1 MPEYKKVYVAMSAD
15 IIHPGH
21 LNIIKEA
28 SKLGEVTVGVLTD
41 AAIASYKRLPYMNY
55 AQRAA
60 VVRALKG
67 VAEVIPQEQLDY
79 INLLKLKPDYVVHGT
94 DWREG
99 VQAKTRQRVIDTL
112 ASWGGELVEPEY
124 TEGISSTQLNK
135 AIREVGTTPDIR
147 RRRLRRLLDAKP
159 IVRVMEAHSGL
170 SGLIVENTVVTVS
183 PQNDSSST
191 RSTCSARLN
200 KAEPPSPTRREF
212 DAMWLSS
219 LTDSTLKGKP
229 DNESVDI
236 TSRLRTV
243 NDILEVTTKPIIY
256 DGDSGGLPE
265 HFVFL
270 VRSLERLGVSA
281 VIIEDKV
288 GLKQNSLLEHGNVQ
302 KQATIED
309 QCHKIK
315 VGKQAQITDDFMIIA
330 RCESLIAGAGEDD
343 AISRCR
349 AYVEAGADGVMIHS
363 KSKTPDEIVSF
374 VKRFRAEVSADKP
387 IVVVPSTYAQVTE
400 SELAEIGVNIVIY
413 ANQLLRAAYPAMKKC
428 AERILECERAKEAS
442 SEFCMPIKEIISLI

>member
-1 MPEYKKVYVAMSAD
+1 MKRVYVAMSAD

-28 SKLGEVTVGVLTD
+28 AKLGDVTVGVLTD

-55 AQRAA
+55 EQRAA

-67 VAEVIPQEQLDY
+67 VNEVIPQEQLDY
-79 INLLKLKPDYVVHGT
+79 IPNLLKLKPDYVVHGT

-112 ASWGGELVEPEY
+112 ATWGGELVEPEY

-147 RRRLRRLLDAKP
+147 RRRLRRLLNAKP

-170 SGLIVENTVVTVS
+170 SGLIVENTSVTF
-183 PQNDSSST
+183 
-191 RSTCSARLN
+191 
-200 KAEPPSPTRREF
+200 KPSNSETLKPSKREF

-281 VIIEDKV
+281 VIIEDKI
-288 GLKQNSLLEHGNVQ
+288 GLKQNSLIEQGNIQ
-302 KQATIED
+302 HQASVED

-315 VGKQAQITDDFMIIA
+315 VGKQAQITDDFMIFA
-330 RCESLIAGAGEDD
+330 RCESLITGAGEDD
-343 AISRCR
+343 AINRCR
-349 AYVEAGADGVMIHS
+349 AYIEAGADGIMIHS
-363 KSKTPDEIVSF
+363 KAQTPDEIISF
-374 VKRFRAEVSADKP
+374 VKRFRGEVSADKP
-387 IVVVPSTYAQVTE
+387 IVAVPSTYSQVTE
-400 SELAEIGVNIVIY
+400 SELASIGVNIVIY
-413 ANQLLRAAYPAMKKC
+413 ANQLLRAAYPAMRKC
-428 AERILECERAKEAS
+428 AERILECERAQEAS
-442 SEFCMPIKEIISLI
+442 TELCMPIKEIISLI

>member
-1 MPEYKKVYVAMSAD
+1 MNKKVYVAMSAD

-21 LNIIKEA
+21 LNIISEA
-28 SKLGEVTVGVLTD
+28 AKLGDVTVGVLTD
-41 AAIASYKRLPYMNY
+41 AAIASYKRLPYMTY
-55 AQRAA
+55 EQRAA

-67 VAEVIPQEQLDY
+67 VVDVVPQEQLDY
-79 INLLKLKPDYVVHGT
+79 IPNLLKLKPDYVVHGT

-112 ASWGGELVEPEY
+112 ATWGGQLVEPEY

-159 IVRVMEAHSGL
+159 IVRAMEAHSGL
-170 SGLIVENTVVTVS
+170 SGLIVENSSVVKNGV
-183 PQNDSSST
+183 
-191 RSTCSARLN
+191 
-200 KAEPPSPTRREF
+200 KREF

-265 HFVFL
+265 HFTFL

-288 GLKQNSLLEHGNVQ
+288 GLKQNSLFETGNVQ
-302 KQATIED
+302 KQAAVED

-315 VGKQAQITDDFMIIA
+315 VGKQAQVTDDFMIFA
-330 RCESLIAGAGEDD
+330 RCESLITGAGEDD
-343 AISRCR
+343 AITRCR
-349 AYVEAGADGVMIHS
+349 AYVAAGADGIMIHS
-363 KSKTPDEIVSF
+363 KSKQPDEIKSF
-374 VKRFRAEVSADKP
+374 VKRFRAEVSADTP
-387 IVVVPSTYAQVTE
+387 VVVVPSTYAQVTE
-400 SELAEIGVNIVIY
+400 PELADIGVNIVIY
-413 ANQLLRAAYPAMKKC
+413 ANQLLRAAYPAMKNC
-428 AERILECERAKEAS
+428 AERILACERAQEAS
-442 SEFCMPIKEIISLI
+442 DELCMSIKEIISLI

>member
-1 MPEYKKVYVAMSAD
+1 MAKRVYVAMSAD

-21 LNIIKEA
+21 LNIINEA
-28 SKLGEVTVGVLTD
+28 AKLGDVTVGVLTD
-41 AAIASYKRLPYMNY
+41 EAIASYKRLPYMAY
-55 AQRAA
+55 EQRAA

-79 INLLKLKPDYVVHGT
+79 IPNLLKLKPDYVVHGT

-112 ASWGGELVEPEY
+112 AAWGGELVEPEY
-124 TEGISSTQLNK
+124 TDGISSTQLNK

-170 SGLIVENTVVTVS
+170 SGLIVENAS
-183 PQNDSSST
+183 F
-191 RSTCSARLN
+191 ARGGV
-200 KAEPPSPTRREF
+200 RHEF

-288 GLKQNSLLEHGNVQ
+288 GLKQNSLFETGNVQ
-302 KQATIED
+302 KQAPVED
-309 QCHKIK
+309 HCHKIK
-315 VGKQAQITDDFMIIA
+315 VGKQAQVTEDFMIIA
-330 RCESLIAGAGEDD
+330 RCESLITGAGEDD
-343 AISRCR
+343 AITRCR
-349 AYVEAGADGVMIHS
+349 AYCEAGADGIMIHS
-363 KSKTPDEIVSF
+363 KAKTPDEIVSF
-374 VKRFRAEVSADKP
+374 VRRFRAEVSADKP
-387 IVVVPSTYAQVTE
+387 VVVVPSTYAQVTE
-400 SELAEIGVNIVIY
+400 SELAEAGVNIVIY
-413 ANQLLRAAYPAMKKC
+413 ANQLLRAAYPAMRKC
-428 AERILECERAKEAS
+428 AERILECERAQEAS
-442 SEFCMPIKEIISLI
+442 AECCMPIKEIISLI

>member
-1 MPEYKKVYVAMSAD
+1 MAKTVYVAMSAD

-28 SKLGEVTVGVLTD
+28 AKLGEVTVGVLTD

-55 AQRAA
+55 EQRAA
-60 VVRALKG
+60 VVAQLKG
-67 VAEVIPQEQLDY
+67 VTRVIPQEQLDY
-79 INLLKLKPDYVVHGT
+79 IPNLKKLKPDFVVHGT
-94 DWREG
+94 DWRSG
-99 VQAKTRQRVIDTL
+99 VQAKTRQGVIDTL
-112 ASWGGELVEPEY
+112 ATWGGKLVEPEY

-147 RRRLRRLLDAKP
+147 RGRLRRLLNAKP

-170 SGLIVENTVVTVS
+170 SGLIVENASVVKNSV
-183 PQNDSSST
+183 
-191 RSTCSARLN
+191 
-200 KAEPPSPTRREF
+200 KHEF

-265 HFVFL
+265 HFIYL

-281 VIIEDKV
+281 VIIEDKK
-288 GLKQNSLLEHGNVQ
+288 GLKQNSLLEQGNVQ
-302 KQATIED
+302 SQATIDEF
-309 QCHKIK
+309 CHKIK
-315 VGKQAQITDDFMIIA
+315 VGKQAQVTDEFMVIA
-330 RCESLIAGAGEDD
+330 RCESLITGAGEND
-343 AISRCR
+343 AIARCR
-349 AYVEAGADGVMIHS
+349 AYCEAGADGIMIHS
-363 KSKTPDEIVSF
+363 KAKTPDEVFSF
-374 VKRFRAEVSADKP
+374 VRRFRAEVSADTP
-387 IVVVPSTYAQVTE
+387 IVVVPTTYAQITE
-400 SELAEIGVNIVIY
+400 SELSAASVNIVIY
-413 ANQLLRAAYPAMKKC
+413 ANHLLRAAYPAMKAC
-428 AERILECERAKEAS
+428 AESVLACGSAIEAS
-442 SEFCMPIKEIISLI
+442 AKLCMPIGGIVSLL

>member
-1 MPEYKKVYVAMSAD
+1 MNKRVYVAMSAD

-55 AQRAA
+55 EQRAA

-79 INLLKLKPDYVVHGT
+79 IPNLLKLKPDYVVHGT

-147 RRRLRRLLDAKP
+147 RRRLRRLLNAKP

-170 SGLIVENTVVTVS
+170 SGLIVEHASVVKD
-183 PQNDSSST
+183 N
-191 RSTCSARLN
+191 R
-200 KAEPPSPTRREF
+200 KHEF

-236 TSRLRTV
+236 PSRLRTV

-288 GLKQNSLLEHGNVQ
+288 GLKQNSLFETGNVQ

-315 VGKQAQITDDFMIIA
+315 VGKQAQVTDDFMIIA
-330 RCESLIAGAGEDD
+330 RCESLITGAGEDD
-343 AISRCR
+343 AINRCR
-349 AYVEAGADGVMIHS
+349 AYIEAGADGIMIHS
-363 KSKTPDEIVSF
+363 KAKTPDEIMSF
-374 VKRFRAEVSADKP
+374 VKRFRVEVSADKP

-400 SELAEIGVNIVIY
+400 SELASIGVNIVIY
-413 ANQLLRAAYPAMKKC
+413 ANQLLRAAYPEMKRC
-428 AERILECERAKEAS
+428 AERILACERAQEAS
-442 SEFCMPIKEIISLI
+442 AEFCMPIKEIISLI

>member
-1 MPEYKKVYVAMSAD
+1 MSAD

-28 SKLGEVTVGVLTD
+28 AKLGDVTVGVLTD

-55 AQRAA
+55 EQRAA

-67 VAEVIPQEQLDY
+67 VTEVIPQEQLDY
-79 INLLKLKPDYVVHGT
+79 IPNLLKLKPDYVVHGT

-112 ASWGGELVEPEY
+112 ATWGGELVEPEY

-147 RRRLRRLLDAKP
+147 RRRLRRLLNAKP

-170 SGLIVENTVVTVS
+170 SGLIVENTSVVKNNV
-183 PQNDSSST
+183 
-191 RSTCSARLN
+191 
-200 KAEPPSPTRREF
+200 KHEF

-288 GLKQNSLLEHGNVQ
+288 GLKQNSLLEVSLIQ
-302 KQATIED
+302 KQAPIED

-315 VGKQAQITDDFMIIA
+315 VGKQAQITDDFMIFA
-330 RCESLIAGAGEDD
+330 RCESLITGTGEDD
-343 AISRCR
+343 AINRCR
-349 AYVEAGADGVMIHS
+349 AYIDAGADGIMIHS
-363 KSKTPDEIVSF
+363 KAKTSDEIKSF
-374 VKRFRAEVSADKP
+374 VKRFRAEVSLDKP
-387 IVVVPSTYAQVTE
+387 IVVVPSTYAQVAE
-400 SELAEIGVNIVIY
+400 QELSEIGVNIVIY
-413 ANQLLRAAYPAMKKC
+413 ANQLLRAAYPAMKQC
-428 AERILECERAKEAS
+428 AERILTCERAKEAS
-442 SEFCMPIKEIISLI
+442 DEFCMPIKEIISLI

>member
-1 MPEYKKVYVAMSAD
+1 MPKRVYVAMSAD

-21 LNIIKEA
+21 LNIIREA
-28 SKLGEVTVGVLTD
+28 AKLGEVTVGVLTD

-55 AQRAA
+55 EQRAA
-60 VVRALKG
+60 VVKALKG
-67 VAEVIPQEQLDY
+67 VAEVMPQEQLDY
-79 INLLKLKPDYVVHGT
+79 IPNLLKLKPDYVVHGT

-99 VQAKTRQRVIDTL
+99 VQAKTRQRVIEML
-112 ASWGGELVEPEY
+112 AAWGGELVEPEY

-135 AIREVGTTPDIR
+135 AIREVGTTPDLR

-170 SGLIVENTVVTVS
+170 SGLIVENTSGV
-183 PQNDSSST
+183 
-191 RSTCSARLN
+191 
-200 KAEPPSPTRREF
+200 KANVKHEF

-281 VIIEDKV
+281 VVIEDKV
-288 GLKQNSLLEHGNVQ
+288 ARQPVAS
-302 KQATIED
+302 ATL
-309 QCHKIK
+309 
-315 VGKQAQITDDFMIIA
+315 VA
-330 RCESLIAGAGEDD
+330 
-343 AISRCR
+343 
-349 AYVEAGADGVMIHS
+349 
-363 KSKTPDEIVSF
+363 
-374 VKRFRAEVSADKP
+374 
-387 IVVVPSTYAQVTE
+387 
-400 SELAEIGVNIVIY
+400 
-413 ANQLLRAAYPAMKKC
+413 
-428 AERILECERAKEAS
+428 
-442 SEFCMPIKEIISLI
+442 

>member
-1 MPEYKKVYVAMSAD
+1 MSKRVYVAMSAD

-21 LNIIKEA
+21 LNIVKEA
-28 SKLGEVTVGVLTD
+28 AKLGEVTVGVLTD

-55 AQRAA
+55 EQRAA

-79 INLLKLKPDYVVHGT
+79 IPNLLKLKPDYVVHGT

-112 ASWGGELVEPEY
+112 ATWGGELVEPEY

-147 RRRLRRLLDAKP
+147 RRRLRRLLNAKP

-170 SGLIVENTVVTVS
+170 SGLIVENTCVAK
-183 PQNDSSST
+183 N
-191 RSTCSARLN
+191 N
-200 KAEPPSPTRREF
+200 IKHEF

-265 HFVFL
+265 HFTFL

-288 GLKQNSLLEHGNVQ
+288 GLKQNSLFETGNVQ
-302 KQATIED
+302 KQASIKD

-330 RCESLIAGAGEDD
+330 RCESLITGAGEDD
-343 AISRCR
+343 AITRCH
-349 AYVEAGADGVMIHS
+349 AYIEAGADGIMIHS
-363 KSKTPDEIVSF
+363 KAKTSDEIKSF
-374 VKRFRAEVSADKP
+374 VRRFRAEVSADKP
-387 IVVVPSTYAQVTE
+387 IVVVPSTYAQITE
-400 SELAEIGVNIVIY
+400 QELAAIGVNIVIY

-428 AERILECERAKEAS
+428 AERILECERAQEAS
-442 SEFCMPIKEIISLI
+442 AELCMPIKEIISLI

>member
-1 MPEYKKVYVAMSAD
+1 MSKKVYVAMSAD

-28 SKLGEVTVGVLTD
+28 SKLGDVTVGVLTD
-41 AAIASYKRLPYMNY
+41 AAIASYKRLPYMSY
-55 AQRAA
+55 EQRAA
-60 VVRALKG
+60 VVAALKG
-67 VAEVIPQEQLDY
+67 VKEVVPQPTLDY
-79 INLLKLKPDYVVHGT
+79 IPNLRKYKPDFVVHGT

-99 VQAKTRQRVIDTL
+99 VQAKTRQGVIDTL
-112 ASWGGELVEPEY
+112 AEWGGELVEPEY
-124 TEGISSTQLNK
+124 TPGISSTQLNK

-147 RRRLRRLLDAKP
+147 RRRLRRLLNAKP

-170 SGLIVENTVVTVS
+170 SGLIVENTSVMV
-183 PQNDSSST
+183 PKDP
-191 RSTCSARLN
+191 
-200 KAEPPSPTRREF
+200 AEPNDAKVKHEF

-288 GLKQNSLLEHGNVQ
+288 GLKQNSLLESGNVQ
-302 KQATIED
+302 KQAPVEEF
-309 QCHKIK
+309 CHKIK
-315 VGKQAQITDDFMIIA
+315 VGKQAQITDEFMIFA
-330 RCESLIAGAGEDD
+330 RCESLITGAGEDD
-343 AISRCR
+343 AINRCR
-349 AYVEAGADGVMIHS
+349 AYIGAGADGIMIHS
-363 KSKTPDEIVSF
+363 KANTPDEVKSF

-387 IVVVPSTYAQVTE
+387 IVVVPSTYNQVTE
-400 SELAEIGVNIVIY
+400 KELAAIGVNIVIY
-413 ANQLLRAAYPAMKKC
+413 ANQLLRAAYPAMRKC

-442 SEFCMPIKEIISLI
+442 EELCMPIKEILALI